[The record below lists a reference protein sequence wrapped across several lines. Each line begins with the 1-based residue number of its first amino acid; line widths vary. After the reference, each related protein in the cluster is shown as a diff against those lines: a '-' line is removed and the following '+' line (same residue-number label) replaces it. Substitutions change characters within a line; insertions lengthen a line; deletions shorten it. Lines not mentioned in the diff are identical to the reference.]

1 MDATGI
7 HAIEELLG
15 KLQKEGTSLV
25 LSGVKENIKKALDK
39 SGLTDG
45 ISEANIASN
54 IDDAIVRSAEIIGE
68 KALFCPL

>member
-1 MDATGI
+1 M
-7 HAIEELLG
+7 
-15 KLQKEGTSLV
+15 